1 VTDLAGY
8 LSRMASSALA
18 RSVTTVEN
26 AALVKYVNLLIKW
39 QKTQRLIG
47 SSEPTWIVD
56 NVIAD
61 SLLFTRALPATIS
74 TLCDVG
80 SGAGLPGIPLSIVMP
95 DVAVTLIEARR
106 RRGSFLAAAIRELE
120 LRNCR
125 LLNQRFEDVGKTVT
139 GQFDAVVMRCAG
151 SPILL
156 LAQLQAAL
164 APGGVVVASGPPQ
177 RQPLSFG
184 RWLEV
189 EGPRGLRRFWI
200 YNVP

>member
-95 DVAVTLIEARR
+95 GVAVTLIEARQK
-106 RRGSFLAAAIRELE
+106 RGSFLAAAIRELE
-120 LRNCR
+120 LGNCR
-125 LLNQRFEDVGKTVT
+125 LLNQRFDDVGRTLT
-139 GQFDAVVMRCAG
+139 GLFDAVVMRCAG

-156 LAQLQAAL
+156 IGKLQAVL

-177 RQPLSFG
+177 RQPLSIG

-189 EGPRGLRRFWI
+189 EGPRGLRRFWVH
-200 YNVP
+200 NVA